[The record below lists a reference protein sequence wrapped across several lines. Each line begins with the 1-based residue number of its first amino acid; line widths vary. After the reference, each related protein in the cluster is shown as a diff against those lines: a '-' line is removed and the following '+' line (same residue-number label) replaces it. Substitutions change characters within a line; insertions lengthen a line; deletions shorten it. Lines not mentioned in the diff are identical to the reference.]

1 MTSQPPIQPSSQ
13 KHREEVEVAIIGA
26 GFGGLCMAIKLLEQG
41 NRNFV
46 ILEKAHEVG
55 GTWRDNSYPGCACD
69 VQSHMYSYSFEGKPD
84 WTRRYAPWHEIQSY
98 ILDVVEKYDLRPF
111 IRFDQEV
118 AAARFDEFTGQWRV
132 DCKSG
137 FRLQANHVVMA
148 SGPLHVPQ
156 TPDIKGLESFKGKV
170 FHSARWDHN
179 YNLHGKKVVSIG
191 TGGSAIQYVPEIA
204 PEVDKLY
211 VFQRTPAW
219 VIPRDERKYSKL
231 EKVLFKRLPA
241 LRKLH
246 RARLYWSNESRVW
259 PMFNPAI
266 AKAVSGIARQFIRH
280 QVKDPELVKKLTPD
294 YTLGCKRVL
303 ISNKYYPT
311 FNRDNVE
318 LVTDGIREVKPHSV
332 VTSDGVERE
341 ADCIILG
348 TGFVVDPRV
357 YMRDTP
363 VIGLEGADLRDV
375 WKDAAEAYM
384 GINVPRF
391 PNFHLLVGPN
401 TGLGHNSII
410 FMIEAQV
417 NYIMD
422 ALGKMKKRK
431 ADIMDV
437 RESALQDFV
446 NEVQEQLEGTVWT
459 SGCNSWYQQAD
470 GKNTALWPFSTW
482 RYWLRTRHLPVENY
496 VFLKAGKHTVMGRQT
511 EVNTAVNSAVLP

>member
-1 MTSQPPIQPSSQ
+1 MTSQPPIQPAADQSLEQ
-13 KHREEVEVAIIGA
+13 VDVAIIGA
-26 GFGGLCMAIKLLEQG
+26 GFGGLCMAIKLLEAG
-41 NRNFV
+41 NRRFV

-69 VQSHMYSYSFEGKPD
+69 VQSHMYSYSFEGNPD
-84 WTRRYAPWHEIQSY
+84 WTKRYAPWYEIQNY
-98 ILDVVEKYDLRPF
+98 ILEVVEKYNLRPF
-111 IRFDQEV
+111 IRFNQEV
-118 AAARFDEFTGQWRV
+118 TGAEFDEFTAQWTVNTGDGQ
-132 DCKSG
+132 
-137 FRLQANHVVMA
+137 RLQANHVVMA

-156 TPDIKGLESFKGKV
+156 IPNIKGLDKFKGKV
-170 FHSARWDHN
+170 FHSAQWDHN

-204 PEVDKLY
+204 PDVEQLY

-231 EKVLFKRLPA
+231 EKMAFKRFPS

-266 AKAVSGIARQFIRH
+266 AKVGGELVKRFIRY
-280 QVKDPELVKKLTPD
+280 QVKDPKLAEKLTPD

-318 LVTDGIREVKPHSV
+318 LVTDGIQEVKEHSI

-363 VIGLEGADLRDV
+363 VIGLHGQDLRDT
-375 WKDAAEAYM
+375 WKDAAEAYL
-384 GINVPRF
+384 GINVPQF
-391 PNFHLLVGPN
+391 PNLHLLVGPN

-422 ALGKMKKRK
+422 ALAKMKQRK
-431 ADIMDV
+431 ADILDV
-437 RESALQDFV
+437 KQDALTRFS
-446 NEVQEQLEGTVWT
+446 NEVQEQLQGTVWT

-482 RYWLRTRHLPVENY
+482 RYWLRTRKVPTEDYL
-496 VFLKAGKHTVMGRQT
+496 FLKAGK
-511 EVNTAVNSAVLP
+511 NTAQSKRKTQTAAVAQG